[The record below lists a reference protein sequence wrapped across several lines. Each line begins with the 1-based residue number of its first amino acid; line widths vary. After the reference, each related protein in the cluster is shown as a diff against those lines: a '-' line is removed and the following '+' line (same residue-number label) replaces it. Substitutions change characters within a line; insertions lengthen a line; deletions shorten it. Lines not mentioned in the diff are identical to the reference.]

1 MAVPQLPP
9 ELVIRIVRTAR
20 YIERLETLHDSQ
32 LWRSIRW
39 YVGNRD
45 VQQVPRAWE
54 SVWLRQL
61 IRALLNSSVRRVHL
75 ESLAARCA
83 CRLALIRSMASAV

>member
-1 MAVPQLPP
+1 MAVPQLPS

-20 YIERLETLHDSQ
+20 YIERLKTLHDSE

-61 IRALLNSSVRRVHL
+61 IRALLSSSVHLVHL
-75 ESLAARCA
+75 EYLVVRCA

>member
-1 MAVPQLPP
+1 MAVPQLPS

-20 YIERLETLHDSQ
+20 YMERLKTLHDSQ

-39 YVGNRD
+39 YVGNGD

-61 IRALLNSSVRRVHL
+61 IRALLNSSVRSVHL
-75 ESLAARCA
+75 EYLLAGCYWRCYW
-83 CRLALIRSMASAV
+83 R